1 MSRSSKRTYSGIM
14 RNRKDRM
21 ARKLKPKVYED
32 QARPMFT
39 AAITTSLPVQIIRGG
54 RCFTAYRDITPGS
67 KKSSKPMNESSASEI
82 RRFANAYKD
91 EPTAPTQYRCGL
103 GVNEPR
109 TLCHESPPEG
119 TCGRVSLCIHTDL
132 RIKISSQE
140 KQVSR
145 RSRKTRPIRAPFL
158 ILLFALILGLE
169 QSPAPR

>member
-54 RCFTAYRDITPGS
+54 RSCTAYRDITPGS
-67 KKSSKPMNESSASEI
+67 KKSSKPMNESSASDI
-82 RRFANAYKD
+82 RHVANAYKD
-91 EPTAPTQYRCGL
+91 EPMARTQYRCGL

-132 RIKISSQE
+132 RIKISPRKNRCPEGQE
-140 KQVSR
+140 KRVRSVLHFLFSFSR
-145 RSRKTRPIRAPFL
+145 
-158 ILLFALILGLE
+158 LF
-169 QSPAPR
+169 